1 MEEEV
6 PSGSDNIVAEF
17 ASYEEFLDSHIKPI
31 DLFYLEVNCCVN
43 FLLVLFTH
51 VFKCGQKVSAREEIL
66 VKVNLTSRVLLCYF
80 KFISLN
86 FIKNKIRQ

>member
-31 DLFYLEVNCCVN
+31 DLFYLEVFCCGI
-43 FLLVLFTH
+43 FLLVVFTCML
-51 VFKCGQKVSAREEIL
+51 KADG
-66 VKVNLTSRVLLCYF
+66 
-80 KFISLN
+80 
-86 FIKNKIRQ
+86 

>member
-31 DLFYLEVNCCVN
+31 DLFYLEVFSCVI
-43 FLLVLFTH
+43 FLLV
-51 VFKCGQKVSAREEIL
+51 VI
-66 VKVNLTSRVLLCYF
+66 TSVLNVD
-80 KFISLN
+80 K
-86 FIKNKIRQ
+86 

>member
-31 DLFYLEVNCCVN
+31 DLFYLEVNCCVS
-43 FLLVLFTH
+43 FLLVLFT
-51 VFKCGQKVSAREEIL
+51 
-66 VKVNLTSRVLLCYF
+66 RVLNADR
-80 KFISLN
+80 KFQLKRK
-86 FIKNKIRQ
+86 FWLK

>member
-31 DLFYLEVNCCVN
+31 DLFYLEVKCFVN
-43 FLLVLFTH
+43 FLLVLF
-51 VFKCGQKVSAREEIL
+51 I
-66 VKVNLTSRVLLCYF
+66 RVLNADR
-80 KFISLN
+80 KFQLERK
-86 FIKNKIRQ
+86 F

>member
-31 DLFYLEVNCCVN
+31 DLFYLEVICCAN

-80 KFISLN
+80 
-86 FIKNKIRQ
+86 

>member
-43 FLLVLFTH
+43 FLLVLFN
-51 VFKCGQKVSAREEIL
+51 VC
-66 VKVNLTSRVLLCYF
+66 
-80 KFISLN
+80 
-86 FIKNKIRQ
+86 

>member
-31 DLFYLEVNCCVN
+31 DLFYLEVNCCFN
-43 FLLVLFTH
+43 FLLVYLTC
-51 VFKCGQKVSAREEIL
+51 VKCGQKVSAREEIL

-80 KFISLN
+80 EFISLN

>member
-43 FLLVLFTH
+43 FLLVLFT
-51 VFKCGQKVSAREEIL
+51 
-66 VKVNLTSRVLLCYF
+66 RVLNADR
-80 KFISLN
+80 KFQVERKFWL
-86 FIKNKIRQ
+86 K

>member
-31 DLFYLEVNCCVN
+31 DLFYLEVNCCVI
-43 FLLVLFTH
+43 FLLVLFT
-51 VFKCGQKVSAREEIL
+51 
-66 VKVNLTSRVLLCYF
+66 RVLNADR
-80 KFISLN
+80 KFQLKRKSWL
-86 FIKNKIRQ
+86 K

>member
-31 DLFYLEVNCCVN
+31 DLFYLEVFSFSCIYMYV
-43 FLLVLFTH
+43 
-51 VFKCGQKVSAREEIL
+51 KC
-66 VKVNLTSRVLLCYF
+66 
-80 KFISLN
+80 
-86 FIKNKIRQ
+86 

>member
-31 DLFYLEVNCCVN
+31 DLFYLEVNCYVS
-43 FLLVLFTH
+43 FLLVLFT
-51 VFKCGQKVSAREEIL
+51 I
-66 VKVNLTSRVLLCYF
+66 VLNADR
-80 KFISLN
+80 KFQLERK
-86 FIKNKIRQ
+86 FWLK